1 MASFGGYT
9 ADTFGIRFSGDIT
22 GADEKSAAKGVRPRK
37 APETD
42 RILQGSQDRSPRS
55 PRLHEMVSNLFSF
68 ASRFGG
74 PGLFAL
80 TLLDASFLFIPFG
93 PDLLLIA
100 LVAQDQKLAPF
111 FALIA
116 AAGSVAGCVIID
128 AASRKEGEK
137 GLERLLSPRRV
148 RSVAKRVRKSAPW
161 ALSIASVM
169 PPPFPFTPVIIA
181 ASALQY
187 PRKKLLTVVGI
198 ARLARYSTEALLG
211 VYWGHQL
218 VEMSRS
224 KGVELAIISLVLA
237 SLGGSIVTSYKWIKR
252 SKTKARSKS

>member
-1 MASFGGYT
+1 MASPGGYT
-9 ADTFGIRFSGDIT
+9 AETFGLRLSGEFARTDK
-22 GADEKSAAKGVRPRK
+22 KSAPKSVPSCKVSEAG
-37 APETD
+37 
-42 RILQGSQDRSPRS
+42 RILQGSQYHSSRFL
-55 PRLHEMVSNLFSF
+55 RLHEMVSNLFAF

-74 PGLFAL
+74 VGLFAL
-80 TLLDASFLFIPFG
+80 SILDASFLFVPFG

-100 LVAQDQKLAPF
+100 LVAQEHMLAPL

-128 AASRKEGEK
+128 AVSRKEGEK
-137 GLERLLSPRRV
+137 GLERLLSRRRIRFV
-148 RSVAKRVRKSAPW
+148 TKRIRKSAPW

-169 PPPFPFTPVIIA
+169 PPPFPFTPIIIA

-198 ARLARYSTEALLG
+198 ARLARYSIEALLG
-211 VYWGHQL
+211 LYFGHQL
-218 VEMSRS
+218 VDISRS
-224 KGVELAIISLVLA
+224 KGVEMAIIGLITI

-252 SKTKARSKS
+252 SKARTRSKL